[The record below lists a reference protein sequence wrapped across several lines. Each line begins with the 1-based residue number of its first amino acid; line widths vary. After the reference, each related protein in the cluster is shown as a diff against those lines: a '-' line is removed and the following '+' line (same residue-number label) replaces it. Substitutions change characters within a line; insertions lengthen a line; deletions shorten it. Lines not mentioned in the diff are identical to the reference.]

1 MLKMAFL
8 FFSLFNIGFYEENYR
23 FVYEEKENDEFV
35 KQMHNYYLYIED
47 DSYFL
52 KNSDTIIEIGKYEIV
67 DFFMFDE
74 EVIVITL
81 DDGTIQYRRY
91 EYNLKHKKTEEIIRD
106 GAVNINSCYVE
117 NDKIYI
123 VGKSDENNLDTKQGL
138 LKEDAYI
145 IEINKESW
153 SVNYY
158 GGIGNEE
165 FLFIFKENENL
176 YLLGRKD
183 KITEGDF
190 GNGGRYESN
199 IFVSLLDG
207 EKKLIDYKIIDRNKE
222 IIGFEKIQNKI
233 FIILSDEVISYDL
246 LLNPLDF
253 DVINHQ
259 IISYKLTA
267 DGILALF
274 SQKNATI
281 IDFFDE
287 EKEVIDYNKIF
298 KKVEVEDEYL
308 LLIDEKNEYKGDILL
323 MKDYDSSDEY
333 ERGEK
338 LFSLFGQCDEMDVS
352 FDPFLD
358 YQVYGEYITNIKY
371 RTKGGV
377 NFKIKTKYVVPEEV
391 NITDEG
397 IYPVGY
403 RLLFTGKGYL
413 NGQYIINNYQIA
425 NSGEYLLELVG
436 ANGEVKSFSF
446 IVDEK
451 QIDFIEN
458 NNIVCDIEI
467 NKNQKFNIKMNL
479 KLPIGHKV
487 DSVIIDGEVFD
498 NIIYD
503 SANEI
508 LFINMLGIQE
518 SGVYDYNIEKLNL
531 SGDSFT
537 YSKKVNINVKVNVT
551 NDDLY
556 LELGDYNDLK
566 LVIDTNDYDNTARY
580 FEVVLTN
587 GKDEKNKKYPICN
600 SDLLIDLDEEG
611 LYNCEI
617 YLVSDTGSSEMKR
630 TLLVNSRV
638 YGVGRIKLGKILINK
653 FTTSLERFAIEFN
666 NEGSLKEISINKE
679 VVYEN
684 LKKNKNEYIF
694 YSIGTFILSL
704 IITILVKDEMRR
716 KKKSG

>member
-1 MLKMAFL
+1 MESRISIKDGKNVVVFKVEGDFDNLLCIKYKNVLTEILARKRCDLVVFDL
-8 FFSLFNIGFYEENYR
+8 SLVSFI
-23 FVYEEKENDEFV
+23 
-35 KQMHNYYLYIED
+35 
-47 DSYFL
+47 DS
-52 KNSDTIIEIGKYEIV
+52 S
-67 DFFMFDE
+67 
-74 EVIVITL
+74 
-81 DDGTIQYRRY
+81 
-91 EYNLKHKKTEEIIRD
+91 
-106 GAVNINSCYVE
+106 
-117 NDKIYI
+117 
-123 VGKSDENNLDTKQGL
+123 
-138 LKEDAYI
+138 
-145 IEINKESW
+145 
-153 SVNYY
+153 
-158 GGIGNEE
+158 GIG
-165 FLFIFKENENL
+165 L
-176 YLLGRKD
+176 LLGR
-183 KITEGDF
+183 
-190 GNGGRYESN
+190 
-199 IFVSLLDG
+199 
-207 EKKLIDYKIIDRNKE
+207 YKQVK
-222 IIGFEKIQNKI
+222 
-233 FIILSDEVISYDL
+233 
-246 LLNPLDF
+246 
-253 DVINHQ
+253 
-259 IISYKLTA
+259 
-267 DGILALF
+267 
-274 SQKNATI
+274 
-281 IDFFDE
+281 
-287 EKEVIDYNKIF
+287 
-298 KKVEVEDEYL
+298 
-308 LLIDEKNEYKGDILL
+308 EYKGDILL
-323 MKDYDSSDEY
+323 MKDYDSLDEY

-338 LFSLFGQCDEMDVS
+338 LFSLFGKCDEMDVS

-358 YQVYGEYITNIKY
+358 YQVYGEYIANIKY

-377 NFKIKTKYVVPEEV
+377 DFEIKTKYVVPEEV

-446 IVDEK
+446 FVDEK
-451 QIDFIEN
+451 QINFIEN

-566 LVIDTNDYDNTARY
+566 LVIDANDYDNTARY

-666 NEGSLKEISINKE
+666 NEESLKEISINKE

-716 KKKSG
+716 KKKNG